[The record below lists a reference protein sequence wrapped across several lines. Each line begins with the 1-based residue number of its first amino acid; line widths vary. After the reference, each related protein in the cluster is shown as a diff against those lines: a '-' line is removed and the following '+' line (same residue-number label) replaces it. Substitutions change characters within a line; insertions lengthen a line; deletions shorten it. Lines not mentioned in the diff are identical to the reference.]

1 MRPRSCVLAAALSSL
16 SRASSAYLRR
26 LDVCALPPSR
36 LFLSA
41 IGGASCDD
49 GGALTAAC
57 AAACSCRRFGLL
69 DGQETALCLGD
80 SAGECP
86 AIDCRVVTMPR
97 RLDVGHSADTAPQE
111 LATSDTHSGPPVWV
125 WVVVGVGGVLLLAAA
140 VFLIN
145 WFRHRPRKGD
155 NRTEVAEAERA
166 VQWRKDAR
174 AAARRESAA
183 TTHTTR
189 TRETNASAISG
200 ASGESYHGL
209 VAGAAL
215 SSPARRYGSPLVG
228 TELAVSMFPSE
239 RVFSPISDES
249 KDSSEYSQGVDDPGS
264 VLRAPLVQPRD
275 RVDESESSDMD
286 SLSSGLTIEEESKR
300 SEAPYPRKKSIEF

>member
-1 MRPRSCVLAAALSSL
+1 MRWRPRALAAALAGF
-16 SRASSAYLRR
+16 SRAASASVRRPDACSTGDCRSVAATRR
-26 LDVCALPPSR
+26 LD
-36 LFLSA
+36 
-41 IGGASCDD
+41 GG
-49 GGALTAAC
+49 GTH
-57 AAACSCRRFGLL
+57 
-69 DGQETALCLGD
+69 
-80 SAGECP
+80 GE
-86 AIDCRVVTMPR
+86 
-97 RLDVGHSADTAPQE
+97 
-111 LATSDTHSGPPVWV
+111 PPVWV
-125 WVVVGVGGVLLLAAA
+125 WIVVGVGGVLLLAAA

-189 TRETNASAISG
+189 THETNASALSG
-200 ASGESYHGL
+200 ESGESYHGI

-215 SSPARRYGSPLVG
+215 SSPARRFGSPLVG

-264 VLRAPLVQPRD
+264 VLRAPLVQPGD
-275 RVDESESSDMD
+275 LEASDLD
-286 SLSSGLTIEEESKR
+286 SLSSGFTIEEESKR
-300 SEAPYPRKKSIEF
+300 SDAPYPRKKSIEF